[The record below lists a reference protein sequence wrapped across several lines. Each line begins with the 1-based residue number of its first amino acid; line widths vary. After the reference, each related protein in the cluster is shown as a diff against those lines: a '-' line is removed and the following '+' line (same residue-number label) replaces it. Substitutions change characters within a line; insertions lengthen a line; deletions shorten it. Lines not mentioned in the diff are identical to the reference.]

1 MAGPAG
7 PYLRSMSTAMLSLSR
22 ILARDAMHTPIVACG
37 AGTDLGDVAALMAEH
52 RVHCV
57 VVDGISRDGNGEHL
71 VWAVVSDLDL
81 VRAAVSADP
90 TTTAGHIA
98 RTPALSVDVDDDLV
112 TVATLLVDTAA
123 SHAVVIEG
131 ERPAGVISTLDI
143 VSAVPR
149 PGLDE

>member
-1 MAGPAG
+1 
-7 PYLRSMSTAMLSLSR
+7 MSTAMLPLSR
-22 ILARDAMHTPIVACG
+22 ILARDAMHTPILACG
-37 AGTDLGDVAALMAEH
+37 AATDLGEVAGLMAEH

-98 RTPALSVDVDDDLV
+98 RTPALCVDVEDDLV
-112 TVATLLVDTAA
+112 TVATLLADNAA
-123 SHAVVIEG
+123 SHAVVVEA
-131 ERPAGVISTLDI
+131 ERPVGIISTLDI
-143 VSAVPR
+143 ASSVPGSAP
-149 PGLDE
+149 ES